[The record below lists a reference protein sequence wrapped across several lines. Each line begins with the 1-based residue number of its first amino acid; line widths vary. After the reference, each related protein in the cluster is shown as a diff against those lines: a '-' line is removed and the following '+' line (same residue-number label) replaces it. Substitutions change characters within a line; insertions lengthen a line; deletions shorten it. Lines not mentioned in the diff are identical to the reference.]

1 MWFIN
6 KYIFFKKVLL
16 RLAMSSSPKSWRS
29 SSRHSYCTHL
39 KSTNTALFCFV
50 SPFLWASSNDFLISG
65 PWRAT
70 LCFRRPTCRVIAGGV
85 LKISALGFLAH
96 SFRFPSLCANS
107 AVHVIAIFLLT
118 QPRIL
123 FQPQPEEFSFLGF
136 SLYCRCRIIFF
147 NCSCWFLSFLF
158 LTLTRKWELCL
169 PL

>member
-1 MWFIN
+1 
-6 KYIFFKKVLL
+6 
-16 RLAMSSSPKSWRS
+16 MSSSPKSWRS
-29 SSRHSYCTHL
+29 SSRHSHCTHL

-70 LCFRRPTCRVIAGGV
+70 LCFRRPTCRVSAGGV

-136 SLYCRCRIIFF
+136 SLCCRCRIIFF